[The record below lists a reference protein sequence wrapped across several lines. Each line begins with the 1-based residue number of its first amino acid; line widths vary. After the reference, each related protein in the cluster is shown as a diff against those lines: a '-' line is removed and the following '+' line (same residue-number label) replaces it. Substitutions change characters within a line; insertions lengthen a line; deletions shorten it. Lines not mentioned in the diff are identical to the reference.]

1 MHQGHPTRRPAPL
14 GQAGRRQDQGRL
26 HRVQPGW
33 GQGSDEGGQHRAGQG
48 ILMAEIPGDAVW
60 FYPEDFD
67 KMLKDW
73 LWSQEGVRYARD
85 AMDYSF
91 GREVIPNA
99 TP

>member
-1 MHQGHPTRRPAPL
+1 
-14 GQAGRRQDQGRL
+14 
-26 HRVQPGW
+26 
-33 GQGSDEGGQHRAGQG
+33 
-48 ILMAEIPGDAVW
+48 MAEIPGDAVW